1 MLFCVVVGPSDIAG
15 YEIAHT
21 SSKSAAPNLNG
32 QASVRA
38 IPHIDL
44 TGIIKATFKK
54 KNKDIDYPLI
64 IKMQNING
72 NLYIFIQ

>member
-1 MLFCVVVGPSDIAG
+1 MLFCVVLGPSDIAG

-44 TGIIKATFKK
+44 TGIIKATLKK
-54 KNKDIDYPLI
+54 RTKI
-64 IKMQNING
+64 
-72 NLYIFIQ
+72 

>member
-1 MLFCVVVGPSDIAG
+1 MLFCVVLGPSDIAG
-15 YEIAHT
+15 NKIAHT

-44 TGIIKATFKK
+44 TGIIKATLKK
-54 KNKDIDYPLI
+54 RTKI
-64 IKMQNING
+64 
-72 NLYIFIQ
+72 